1 MWYVV
6 QARSGEEQEIKLY
19 IEKTAEP
26 GLCRVIL
33 PLYEDVY
40 RRGGIGH
47 IAVKKL
53 FPGYLFIE
61 TEDPDVVYRHIRRI
75 PHFTRMLA
83 MDETEREKTF
93 LTVGSEDEEFIR
105 SLTEDG
111 LMHVSYIRRA
121 KSGLIEEITGP
132 LRLYSSHIKKL
143 DIPHRRAI
151 VEADILGK
159 HRKIKYPLWTDADPH
174 LAWLDAKRDT
184 ESEPLSTK
192 TWDLGIHDGD
202 KAKDETGIYGD
213 LEFTVTKVDPAR
225 RIVYATAEMFG
236 TKVRFE
242 MNADDLAV
250 IY

>member
-1 MWYVV
+1 MWYVI

-47 IAVKKL
+47 ITVKKL

-61 TEDPDVVYRHIRRI
+61 TEDPDGVYRQIRSVPR
-75 PHFTRMLA
+75 FTRMLA
-83 MDETEREKTF
+83 MDETESEKTF
-93 LTVGSEDEEFIR
+93 LTVDPEDEDFIR

-111 LMHVSYIRRA
+111 LMHVSYIRRSD
-121 KSGLIEEITGP
+121 SGRIEEITGP
-132 LRLYSSHIKKL
+132 LSLYSSYIKKL

-151 VEADILGK
+151 VEADIFGK
-159 HRKIKYPLWTDADPH
+159 HRRIKYPLWTDADPH
-174 LAWLDAKRDT
+174 LAWLDQKRKT
-184 ESEPLSTK
+184 KPEIPSAK
-192 TWDLGIHDGD
+192 TWDIGIHDGD
-202 KAKDETGIYGD
+202 RVKDETGIYGD
-213 LEFTVTKVDPAR
+213 MEFTVTKVDPAR